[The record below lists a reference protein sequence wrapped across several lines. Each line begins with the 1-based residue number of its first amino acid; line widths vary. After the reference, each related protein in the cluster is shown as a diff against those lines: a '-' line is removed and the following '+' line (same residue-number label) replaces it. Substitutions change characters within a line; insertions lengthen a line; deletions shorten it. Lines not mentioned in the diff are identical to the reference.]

1 MRYCTDTRMQAHVN
15 ISGKA
20 CWELQR
26 KETDIDNT
34 ESQAFASDI

>member
-1 MRYCTDTRMQAHVN
+1 MRMY

-20 CWELQR
+20 RWELQR

-34 ESQAFASDI
+34 DSQAFAIDILIAQE

>member
-1 MRYCTDTRMQAHVN
+1 MRYCADTHMKAHVY

-20 CWELQR
+20 RWELQR

-34 ESQAFASDI
+34 DSQAFASDI